1 MRRLLIALACL
12 SALPA
17 AALAAG
23 PAYPDHAITLVVSSP
38 AGSTPDTGAR
48 AIAQSMAHTLGQPV
62 VVENRPGA
70 NGQIAAQEVLKN
82 PADGYT
88 ILVAAGSTM
97 AINPHIYPN
106 QAVNVLKDLTAV
118 GKIYSTDF
126 FLIVRSNSGIDSMA
140 ALVAK
145 AKQKPGALVA
155 ANSGPGSAAQLATEV
170 LKEKTGTD
178 IYQVPFNGS
187 PAAALGVAAGNADM
201 LIETQAVTEPFV
213 ASGKVRRLATTGRE
227 RNPAYPDIPTMAQ
240 AGIPGMEISSWGG
253 VFARAQVPKDR
264 IDRLNAA
271 MNQALAEPDVR
282 KILQGAG
289 LAPGGGSSADFQEE
303 WQAQSRL
310 WAEVVARS
318 PGLTN
323 H

>member
-1 MRRLLIALACL
+1 MHRLFTALACL
-12 SALPA
+12 CLAPV

-23 PAYPDHAITLVVSSP
+23 AYPDHSITIVVSSP
-38 AGSTPDTGAR
+38 AGSTPDTGTR
-48 AIAQSMAHTLGQPV
+48 AIAQSMARTLGQPV

-82 PADGYT
+82 PPDGYT

-97 AINPHIYPN
+97 AINPHIYPH
-106 QAVNVLKDLTAV
+106 QTVDILKDLTAV

-126 FLIVRSNSGIDSMA
+126 FLIVRSNSGISTMA
-140 ALVAK
+140 ELVAK

-170 LKEKTGTD
+170 LKEKTGAD

-240 AGIPGMEISSWGG
+240 AGVPGMEISSWAGI
-253 VFARAQVPKDR
+253 FARTQVPKDR
-264 IDRLNAA
+264 IDRVNAA
-271 MNQALAEPDVR
+271 MNQALTEPDVR
-282 KILQGAG
+282 KVLQGAG
-289 LAPGGGSSADFQEE
+289 LAPGGGTSTAFQDE

-310 WAEVVARS
+310 WAEVVARTPS
-318 PGLTN
+318 LTN
-323 H
+323 R

>member
-1 MRRLLIALACL
+1 MHRLLAALACL
-12 SALPA
+12 CLAPTA
-17 AALAAG
+17 TLAAG
-23 PAYPDHAITLVVSSP
+23 AYPDHSITIVVSSP
-38 AGSTPDTGAR
+38 AGSTPDTGTR
-48 AIAQSMAHTLGQPV
+48 AIAQSMARSLGQPV

-82 PADGYT
+82 PPDGYT

-97 AINPHIYPN
+97 AINPHIYPH
-106 QAVNVLKDLTAV
+106 QAVDILKDLTAV

-126 FLIVRSNSGIDSMA
+126 FLIVRSNSGINTMA
-140 ALVAK
+140 DLVAK

-213 ASGKVRRLATTGRE
+213 ASGKVRRLATTGSE
-227 RNPAYPDIPTMAQ
+227 RNPAYPDVPTMAQ
-240 AGIPGMEISSWGG
+240 AGIAGMEISSWAGI
-253 VFARAQVPKDR
+253 FARTQVPKDR
-264 IDRLNAA
+264 IDRINAA
-271 MNQALAEPDVR
+271 MNQALTEPEVR
-282 KILQGAG
+282 KVLQGAG
-289 LAPGGGSSADFQEE
+289 LAPGGGTSAAFQEE

-310 WAEVVARS
+310 WAEVVART

-323 H
+323 R